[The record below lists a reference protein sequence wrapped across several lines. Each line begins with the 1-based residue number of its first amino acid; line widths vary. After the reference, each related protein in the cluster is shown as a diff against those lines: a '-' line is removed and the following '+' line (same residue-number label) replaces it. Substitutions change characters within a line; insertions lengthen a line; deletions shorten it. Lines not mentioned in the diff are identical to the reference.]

1 MKILSRIRSALARS
15 SDRPATGQSTGA
27 QQQPSP
33 LAAILGTSLS
43 QPPAA
48 GAIAAAGPSSPPAV
62 ASRGADIAL
71 YRQMSA
77 HPTIALAISIV
88 KSPIVANGY
97 IVQKSDESVSDAW
110 QQTIV
115 RQLAPLIR
123 PLKRDALRALEFGW
137 AGFEKVWQERDGQ
150 LCLSR
155 LKPLLPDARLTE
167 ILIDSGGSFAG
178 LRAAGPDG
186 SSVDLPPTKSFH
198 FSSDGEAGNLLGKS
212 RHENIRRRYVEW
224 EQVAAKAHR
233 YQTKV
238 SNILTQ
244 IHYPDGT
251 SKDASGADRP
261 NYWIAQS
268 LANSIADG
276 KAVAVPNFFH
286 SSADPRI
293 AAELAG
299 KSAWIIDFKDPG
311 GADHAAGFINY
322 LRYLDSLMFRGWL
335 RPERTGLEADHGS
348 RADAQ
353 THTDTAVLD
362 CELIEGELFDAIN
375 EQITDDILRLN
386 FGPAATGAVKLVP
399 TPLSDDK
406 SQQSRDLL
414 DKLLSTPQGFDA
426 VARIVDL
433 QTLFSQLGLPLRSDV

>member
-1 MKILSRIRSALARS
+1 MKLLSRIRSALSRS
-15 SDRPATGQSTGA
+15 SNRPAAGESTGIQA
-27 QQQPSP
+27 AASP
-33 LAAILGTSLS
+33 LAAITGLAAQL
-43 QPPAA
+43 PAA
-48 GAIAAAGPSSPPAV
+48 GAIGAAGPSSPPTLS
-62 ASRGADIAL
+62 SRGPDIAF

-97 IVQKSDESVSDAW
+97 IVQKSDGSVPDDW
-110 QQTIV
+110 QQTV
-115 RQLAPLIR
+115 ARQLDPLIR

-137 AGFEKVWQERDGQ
+137 AGFEKIWTEKSGQ

-155 LKPLLPDARLTE
+155 LKPLLPDARFTE
-167 ILIDSGGSFAG
+167 ILIDANGSFAG
-178 LRAAGPDG
+178 LRAAGIDG
-186 SSVDLPPTKSFH
+186 QPVDLPPTKSFH
-198 FSSDGEAGNLLGKS
+198 FASDGEAGNLLGKS
-212 RHENIRRRYVEW
+212 RHENIRRRYLEW

-238 SNILTQ
+238 ANILTQ

-268 LANSIADG
+268 LAASIADG

-335 RPERTGLEADHGS
+335 RPERTGLESDHGS

-353 THTDTAVLD
+353 THTDTADLD
-362 CELIEGELFDAIN
+362 GELIEGELFDNIN
-375 EQITDDILRLN
+375 RQITDDILKLN
-386 FGPAATGAVKLVP
+386 FGPEAAGSVKLVP
-399 TPLSDDK
+399 TARSDDK
-406 SQQSRDLL
+406 ARQSADLL
-414 DKLLSTPQGFDA
+414 DKLLATPQGFEA
-426 VARIVDL
+426 FAKVVDL
-433 QTLFSQLGLPLRSDV
+433 PAMIGEIGLPLRAKN

>member
-1 MKILSRIRSALARS
+1 MKFLSRIRSTLARS
-15 SDRPATGQSTGA
+15 SARPGPGEATGP
-27 QQQPSP
+27 QQPVSP
-33 LAAILGTSLS
+33 IAALLGSPAQS
-43 QPPAA
+43 PAA
-48 GAIAAAGPSSPPAV
+48 GAIAAAGPSTPPSLS
-62 ASRGADIAL
+62 SRGPDVAL

-97 IVQKSDESVSDAW
+97 IVQKIDESIPDEW
-110 QQTIV
+110 RQTV
-115 RQLAPLIR
+115 ARQMGPLIR

-137 AGFEKVWQERDGQ
+137 TGFEKVWQEQSGQ
-150 LCLSR
+150 LSLSR
-155 LKPLLPDARLTE
+155 LKPLLPDARFTE
-167 ILIDSGGSFAG
+167 ILIDANGSFAG

-186 SSVDLPPTKSFH
+186 ASIDLPPAKSFH
-198 FSSDGEAGNLLGKS
+198 FSCDGEAGNLLGKS
-212 RHENIRRRYVEW
+212 RHENIHRRFVEW

-238 SNILTQ
+238 ANIMTQ

-261 NYWIAQS
+261 NYWIAQT

-311 GADHAAGFINY
+311 GADHAAGFIDY

-335 RPERTGLEADHGS
+335 RPERTGLEAEHGS

-353 THTDTAVLD
+353 THTDTAELD
-362 CELIEGELFDAIN
+362 CELIEGELFDNIN
-375 EQITDDILRLN
+375 RQITDDILRLN
-386 FGPAATGAVKLVP
+386 FGPEAVGTVKLVP

-414 DKLLSTPQGFDA
+414 DKLLSTPQGLE
-426 VARIVDL
+426 VAAKIIDL
-433 QTLFSQLGLPLRSDV
+433 PELISQLGLPLLADD